1 MNYVNNATLIRREL
15 IIRLSRLLFDNKATD
30 IDRIPVEMFP
40 KSARSVRCC
49 IHKDRAVSKY
59 RLMALLG
66 HRIEEE
72 TDELKPL
79 SDYYNEATE
88 RDTVEQPVLTV
99 IDEACSS
106 CIKGNYFVS
115 NACQGCVARPCMLN
129 CKRDAV
135 SMVDGHA
142 KINTEKCVNCG
153 ICMKEC
159 PYHAIIY
166 MPVPCEEACPVNA
179 ISKDEHGK
187 EKIDFDK
194 CTFCGKCM
202 KECPF
207 GAIMERSQIVD
218 VLKSFNSENKI
229 IAMIAPSIVGQFAA
243 ELEQVVSAIKQLGFD
258 DVIEVAYGADI
269 TAAQETEEFVERMEQ
284 GDSFMTTSCCPAYT
298 ETVKKHLPELAANVS
313 DTPTPMAITA
323 KYVDETMPDALK
335 VFIGPCVAKRHEA
348 LNDPHVDYVLSF
360 EELGALFVAK
370 DIDVQ
375 KVEAMNPVQR
385 GERNGRGFA
394 ASGGVT
400 DAIKNTANNAVEIEP
415 VLIDGLTK
423 KSIRQLK
430 GFTRECPGNFVEV
443 MACEGGCMAGPC
455 VVCNPKIAN
464 RSLQKLLAKTEKE
477 TEFVANSV

>member
-15 IIRLSRLLFDNKATD
+15 IIRLARLLFENKTTE
-30 IDRIPVEMFP
+30 IDRIPVDMFP

-66 HRIEEE
+66 HRIEDE

-79 SDYYNEATE
+79 SEYYSEATE
-88 RDTVEQPVLTV
+88 RDKVEQPVLTV

-129 CKRDAV
+129 CKKDAV
-135 SMVDGHA
+135 CMVDGHA

-187 EKIDFDK
+187 EKIDFEK

-207 GAIMERSQIVD
+207 GAIMERSQLVD
-218 VLKSFNSENKI
+218 VLKNFNTENKVV
-229 IAMIAPSIVGQFAA
+229 AMIAPSIVGQYSA
-243 ELEQVVSAIKQLGFD
+243 ELEQVVAAIKQLGFD
-258 DVIEVAYGADI
+258 DVFEVAYGADL
-269 TAAQETEEFVERMEQ
+269 TTAQETAEFVERMEN
-284 GDSFMTTSCCPAYT
+284 GDAFMTTSCCPAYT
-298 ETVKKHLPELAANVS
+298 ETVKKHLPALTPHVS
-313 DTPTPMAITA
+313 DTPTPMALTA
-323 KYVDETMPDALK
+323 KHVEETMPGALK

-348 LNDPHVDYVLSF
+348 LNDANVDYVLSF

-375 KVEAMNPVQR
+375 KVAAHHPVIR
-385 GERNGRGFA
+385 GEKEGRGFA

-400 DAIKNTANNAVEIEP
+400 NAIQHAAKGTIAVEP

-423 KSIRQLK
+423 KSMRQLK
-430 GFTRECPGNFVEV
+430 GFARECPGNFVEV
-443 MACEGGCMAGPC
+443 MACEGGCMSGPG

-464 RSLQKLLAKTEKE
+464 RSLQKLLAKDEVKPELVEE
-477 TEFVANSV
+477 TV